1 MLFKELIKKLKSYY
15 VLPVLL
21 FSISFIIGFFTKIP
35 MPNNFPKIDI
45 NTIFPHTFLGILTNN
60 LKVILT
66 NLSGSVL
73 FGLSTFVNMLY
84 NGFVIGLEV
93 KGLFFI
99 GADLKYILITMLPH
113 GIFEIPAMIISAVA
127 GFKIPYEVIQ
137 YLRDKKE
144 KPITEEDI
152 KEFLKLAGISI
163 ILIIIAAFVEVYIT
177 PEIAS
182 YLLH

>member
-1 MLFKELIKKLKSYY
+1 M
-15 VLPVLL
+15 
-21 FSISFIIGFFTKIP
+21 GFFTKIP
-35 MPNNFPKIDI
+35 MSNNFPKIDI

-84 NGFVIGLEV
+84 NGFIVGFEV

-99 GADLKYILITMLPH
+99 GADLNYILMTMLPH
-113 GIFEIPAMIISAVA
+113 GIFEIPAMLISAVA

-144 KPITEEDI
+144 KPLTEEDI

-177 PEIAS
+177 PEIAN
-182 YLLH
+182 YLI